1 MSAAVRDER
10 FILTADKLREDILAA
25 IAAKGKLCLSGGIS

>member
-10 FILTADKLREDILAA
+10 FILTAEKLREDILAA
-25 IAAKGKLCLSGGIS
+25 IAANGKPHLSGGIS